1 MVKVGQAVVVHG
13 GIEAKVVNVNVWPLP
28 KSLTFIGNTVAEG
41 AATVVPEAV
50 HVGTVV
56 PAQING
62 MQFPPGHDAQL
73 TDVVVLDQV

>member
-1 MVKVGQAVVVHG
+1 VQG
-13 GIEAKVVNVNVWPLP
+13 GIPANVVNVNVIPLP
-28 KSLTFIGNTVAEG
+28 KSFTFIGNTVAEG

-56 PAQING
+56 PAHING
-62 MQFPPGHDAQL
+62 MQFPPGQAAQL